1 MKGELVGIVTLIVIA
16 IIFGLVLRF
25 GATSVPL
32 GGDVTN
38 IVDTGF
44 SSLTLANPKTYPY
57 EGPKSG

>member
-1 MKGELVGIVTLIVIA
+1 MKNELVGIVTLIIVA

-25 GATSVPL
+25 GSTTVPL

-44 SSLTLANPKTYPY
+44 SSLTLANPAVYPY
-57 EGPKSG
+57 EGPRSG

>member
-1 MKGELVGIVTLIVIA
+1 MGKEAIGIITLIVVA
-16 IIFGLVLRF
+16 IIVGLVMRF

-32 GGDVTN
+32 GRDVTN

-44 SSLTLANPKTYPY
+44 SSLTLANPNTYPY

>member
-1 MKGELVGIVTLIVIA
+1 MKGELVGIVTLVIVA
-16 IIFGLVLRF
+16 IIVGLVLRY

-44 SSLTLANPKTYPY
+44 SSLTLANPSVYPY
-57 EGPKSG
+57 EGPRSG